1 MLPQADGQ
9 LCLVKHVYISSEKV
23 SGNYVSTLLQ
33 GSGREIPWGNGN
45 KKLVRKAFQWMLEQ
59 LGGTQFR
66 KYVLTPEKRK
76 QALAAQPP
84 QNEGWTFLR
93 EHGELDKSDLKQLRW
108 IHFHVNR
115 DDSPIKGWPE
125 RLVQKALD
133 SLANDTTIAKLCTR
147 YDLTISDV
155 DLEVRSLLEV
165 IAPHLRD
172 HAL

>member
-1 MLPQADGQ
+1 
-9 LCLVKHVYISSEKV
+9 
-23 SGNYVSTLLQ
+23 
-33 GSGREIPWGNGN
+33 
-45 KKLVRKAFQWMLEQ
+45 MLEQ

-66 KYVLTPEKRK
+66 KYVLTPEKKK

-84 QNEGWTFLR
+84 EDKGWAFLR
-93 EHGELDKSDLKQLRW
+93 EHGELDNGDLKQPRW
-108 IHFHVNR
+108 IHFHINR

-125 RLVQKALD
+125 RLVQKALPWP
-133 SLANDTTIAKLCTR
+133 KLCTR